1 MLIHGWEWIII
12 LVIILL
18 LLGPSKIPGLAR
30 ALGKSV
36 SEFRSG
42 SRGDDKDGSDS
53 KDENKP
59 EVKEAEK
66 T

>member
-1 MLIHGWEWIII
+1 MIHGWEWIII

-42 SRGDDKDGSDS
+42 SRGNDKDGSDS
-53 KDENKP
+53 TDENKP
-59 EVKEAEK
+59 EVKEAGK

>member
-1 MLIHGWEWIII
+1 MIHGWEWIII

-42 SRGDDKDGSDS
+42 SKGDNKDNSDS

-59 EVKEAEK
+59 EAKEAGK